1 MLKYLL
7 VPIIIFNF
15 ATTNQTIMNKSR
27 IIEIF
32 SMSER
37 KDGKLSLTEYSSLLS
52 QVEAV
57 FDYDKLQDCYY
68 YYIPIEELIKL
79 SDKDIEKLAFDG
91 WIINADNNKV
101 IKFC

>member
-15 ATTNQTIMNKSR
+15 ADTKLKIMNKSR

-37 KDGKLSLTEYSSLLS
+37 KNGKLSLTEYSSLLS

-68 YYIPIEELIKL
+68 YYIPIEELAKV
-79 SDKDIEKLAFDG
+79 SDNDIEKLAFDG
-91 WIINADNNKV
+91 WIINANEAKI

>member
-1 MLKYLL
+1 LL

-15 ATTNQTIMNKSR
+15 ADTNLKIMNKSR

-37 KDGKLSLTEYSSLLS
+37 KDGKLSLTEYCSLLS

-68 YYIPIEELIKL
+68 YSIAIEELAKV
-79 SDKDIEKLAFDG
+79 SDNDIEKLAFDG
-91 WIINADNNKV
+91 WIINANETKI
-101 IKFC
+101 IKIC

>member
-15 ATTNQTIMNKSR
+15 ADTNLKIMNKSR

-68 YYIPIEELIKL
+68 YYIPIEELAKV
-79 SDKDIEKLAFDG
+79 SDNDIEKLAFDG
-91 WIINADNNKV
+91 WIINANETQI

>member
-15 ATTNQTIMNKSR
+15 ADTKLKIMNKSR

-68 YYIPIEELIKL
+68 YYIPIEDVIKL

-91 WIINADNNKV
+91 WIINADETKI

>member
-15 ATTNQTIMNKSR
+15 ADTNLKIMNKSR

-52 QVEAV
+52 QVEAI

-68 YYIPIEELIKL
+68 YYIPIEELAKV
-79 SDKDIEKLAFDG
+79 SDNDIEKLAFDG
-91 WIINADNNKV
+91 WIINANETKI